1 MMARRARS
9 KGARR
14 LVASV
19 RAALTLMMMLVTV
32 FLVGSVTGESVNPS
46 SSEGSKGDVSCVDT
60 ERALERVTAEARAL
74 KETAAR
80 NLERA
85 KRAEE
90 KYKTEAAR
98 RRAETAEVARL
109 EELLADAR
117 NKASADFV
125 RMAREATAE
134 GVKRAREF
142 AREAK
147 PLVEDGI
154 ERLGPTLRRA
164 RTEGVKRYRKEIRRA
179 QTKFGPYRRQIK
191 EKMKTIDALK
201 PYATDRHVNTAV
213 QVAYTLFMAYVVQR
227 VLGIVYRLAF
237 RRRIRPVPRHVRSQS
252 VEFRPLTPER

>member
-1 MMARRARS
+1 MRGRRS
-9 KGARR
+9 
-14 LVASV
+14 VASGV
-19 RAALTLMMMLVTV
+19 RFAALMLMTFMIT
-32 FLVGSVTGESVNPS
+32 FLVGLVAGESSGGPVPQAS
-46 SSEGSKGDVSCVDT
+46 SSCVDT
-60 ERALERVTAEARAL
+60 ERALERVTSEMKAL

-80 NLERA
+80 HLERA
-85 KRAEE
+85 ERAEE

-109 EELLADAR
+109 EELLAEAR

-142 AREAK
+142 AREAR
-147 PLVEDGI
+147 PVVEDGI

-164 RTEGVKRYRKEIRRA
+164 RAEGVKRYRKEIRRA
-179 QTKFGPYRRQIK
+179 QTKFGPYRRRIK

-213 QVAYTLFMAYVVQR
+213 QVVYTFFMAYVVQR
-227 VLGIVYRLAF
+227 ALGVVYRLAF
-237 RRRIRPVPRHVRSQS
+237 RRRKIRPVPRHVRSQS

>member
-1 MMARRARS
+1 MRGGRS
-9 KGARR
+9 
-14 LVASV
+14 VASGV
-19 RAALTLMMMLVTV
+19 RSAALTLLLMMST
-32 FLVGSVTGESVNPS
+32 FLVGLVAGESSGPVPPS
-46 SSEGSKGDVSCVDT
+46 SCVHT
-60 ERALERVTAEARAL
+60 ERALERVTAEIRAL

-80 NLERA
+80 HLERA
-85 KRAEE
+85 ERAEE
-90 KYKTEAAR
+90 KYKAEAAR

-109 EELLADAR
+109 EELLAEAR

-164 RTEGVKRYRKEIRRA
+164 RAEGVKRYRKEIRRA
-179 QTKFGPYRRQIK
+179 QTKFGPYRRRIK
-191 EKMKTIDALK
+191 EKMKKIDALK

-213 QVAYTLFMAYVVQR
+213 QVAYTFFMAYVVQR
-227 VLGIVYRLAF
+227 ALGVVYRLAF
-237 RRRIRPVPRHVRSQS
+237 RRKIRPVPRHVRSQS
-252 VEFRPLTPER
+252 VEFRPLSPER